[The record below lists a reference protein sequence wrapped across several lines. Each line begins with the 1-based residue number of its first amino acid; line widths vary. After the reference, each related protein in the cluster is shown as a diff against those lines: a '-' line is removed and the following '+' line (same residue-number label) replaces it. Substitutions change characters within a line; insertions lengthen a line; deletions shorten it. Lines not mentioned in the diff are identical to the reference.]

1 MRRIPAGPVVV
12 PEDDRRDILQS
23 IDAVLESGQL
33 TLGSH
38 GEAFEAEFARLVGVR
53 HAVAVNSGTSALEI
67 ALRALGAE
75 GREVVVPTNTFFAT
89 PAAVLHAGG
98 RVRFADVDPRT
109 LMLDLPQLEDALT
122 PETAGVIVVHI
133 GGMIAPAVEAIGEL
147 CRARGLWLLEDA
159 AHAHGSSHQGQQA
172 GSFGVAGAFSFYPT
186 KVMTSGEGGMIVTD
200 DRRLYEEALIYRDQ
214 GKAGFHAN
222 VHTRLGYNW
231 RMSELHAIVGAS
243 QLRRLPEFIEARRRV
258 AQAYDKALAKSSWFE
273 PLVEPVGARSNYYKY
288 VVLLRQPTDRAALKR
303 DVRERFGVGLAGE
316 VYELPCHRQPIFEG
330 VSDRPLSGAEGAC
343 ASHVCLPISARMT
356 PEDAAYVA
364 ESMESA
370 MEQLVGTA
378 S

>member
-1 MRRIPAGPVVV
+1 MRRIPSAPVVV
-12 PEDDRRDILQS
+12 PEDDRRDILQA
-23 IDAVLESGQL
+23 IDGVLESGQL
-33 TLGSH
+33 TLGRH
-38 GEAFEAEFARLVGVR
+38 GEAFEADFARLVGVR
-53 HAVAVNSGTSALEI
+53 YAVAVNSGTSALEI
-67 ALRALGAE
+67 VLRALGVE

-109 LMLDLPQLEDALT
+109 LMLDAARLDAAMT
-122 PETAGVIVVHI
+122 PETAGVILVHI
-133 GGMIAPAVEAIGEL
+133 GGTIAPAVEAIGEM

-159 AHAHGSSHQGQQA
+159 AHAHGSTFAGSAA

-186 KVMTSGEGGMIVTD
+186 KVMTSGEGGMMVTD
-200 DRRLYEEALIYRDQ
+200 DRRLYEEALVYRDQ

-258 AQAYDKALAKSSWFE
+258 AQAYDQALAQSEWYE
-273 PLVEPVGARSNYYKY
+273 PLGEPADARSNYYKY
-288 VVLLRQPTDRAALKR
+288 VVFLRKPIDRAALKR
-303 DVRERFGVGLAGE
+303 EARERFGVGLAGE
-316 VYELPCHRQPIFEG
+316 VYELPCHRQPVFEE
-330 VSDRPLSGAEGAC
+330 LSGRSLPGAERAC
-343 ASHVCLPISARMT
+343 AAHICLPISARMT
-356 PEDAAYVA
+356 PDDAAYVSA
-364 ESMESA
+364 SLESA
-370 MEQLVGTA
+370 VEDVVGKT